1 MFKKILFGM
10 ALLASFAACT
20 DDYTDWADP
29 QSTAQSDAVTFGDGS
44 VSAVSLIDFAD
55 IADDQTSVKV
65 CNLQAPSASDDG
77 YTASYKIHLGNN
89 TYDLDAN
96 GNMSVADL
104 KDYIES
110 TYGKAPTERDITASV
125 EMWLSNGT
133 TAVKTATSSTFTV
146 KALLVA
152 PFISESYYVVG
163 GALDWAASAAS
174 KEQKFTHSDQNVY
187 DDPEFTIV
195 IDAASSGETWFAIGG
210 IEACNAVVNGD
221 WTQLLGTTAGN
232 GNNGLTGTMAPRTE
246 LSDDGSFCVKGEYAK
261 IRITINMME
270 YTYTIEPLNFSEYY
284 YEIGGESGWST
295 SNVLYGGNFDGT
307 YQGYYYLD
315 SEFKFKP
322 NAGDWNNDLEWISDG
337 NLSANG
343 TSNVPAPEAG
353 FYQINLDVASLT
365 YNLVKVEN
373 ISIIGSFNGWTGD
386 VDMTYNKAE
395 GCWEGTAT
403 VDTNGFKFRLNHDWA
418 ISWGGKSS
426 GTDYDN
432 LTYNGGQNLTVPE
445 NGTYNFKFYLSY
457 EGANRVVITK
467 Q

>member
-1 MFKKILFGM
+1 MFKKIFIGM
-10 ALLASFAACT
+10 ALLASFTACT

-29 QSTAQSDAVTFGDGS
+29 QSTAQPDAVTFGDGS
-44 VSAVSLIDFAD
+44 VSAVSLIDFAN
-55 IADDQTSVKV
+55 IADDQTTVKV
-65 CNLQAPSASDDG
+65 CNLQAPSSSDAS
-77 YTASYKIHLGNN
+77 YTASYKINLGNN
-89 TYDLDAN
+89 VYDLDAN

-104 KDYIES
+104 KDYLES
-110 TYGKAPTERDITASV
+110 TYGKAPTERNITATV

-133 TAVKTATSSTFTV
+133 TTVKTATSSAFSVTAV
-146 KALLVA
+146 LVA

-195 IDAASSGETWFAIGG
+195 IDAATSGETWFAIGG
-210 IEACNAVVNGD
+210 VEACNAVVNGD

-232 GNNGLTGTMAPRTE
+232 GENGLSGTLAPRTE
-246 LSDDGSFCVKGEYAK
+246 LSDDGSFCIKGDYSK

-270 YTYTIEPLNFSEYY
+270 YTYTIEPLSFNEYF
-284 YEIGGESGWST
+284 YEIGGESIWT
-295 SNVLYGGNFDGT
+295 ISNVLYGGDFDGK

-322 NAGDWNNDLEWISDG
+322 NEGDWSNDLEWVSDG
-337 NLSANG
+337 KLSTNG
-343 TSNVPAPEAG
+343 SSNIPAPEAG
-353 FYQINLDVASLT
+353 FYQINLDAAAMT

-373 ISIIGSFNGWTGD
+373 ISIIGNFNGWTGD

-403 VDTNGFKFRLNHDWA
+403 VDTNGLKFRLNHDWA

-432 LTYNGGQNLTVPE
+432 LTYNEGKNIIVPE